1 MLASVFGFKVA
12 LGLLRMT
19 ARDICA
25 DIAAVLHPMPV
36 PSEDSEDDDW
46 GPPSGQVLE
55 ERDETAQQLR
65 LAWEDGG
72 VDPLLSTLEGLR
84 NERLRLEA
92 EMRLLI
98 AYARRFTHPRPYK
111 LIDLA
116 EAGGMSIS
124 GVRIAYDDDE
134 LDQLSE
140 LLGRQPVTSSGAAP
154 RGTKEE

>member
-1 MLASVFGFKVA
+1 MLYMAP
-12 LGLLRMT
+12 
-19 ARDICA
+19 RDICA

-36 PSEDSEDDDW
+36 ASEESEDEDW
-46 GPPSGQVLE
+46 GPPTGQLWE
-55 ERDETAQQLR
+55 ERNKTAQQLR

-92 EMRLLI
+92 DMRLLI

-124 GVRIAYDDDE
+124 GVRIAYDDEE
-134 LDQLSE
+134 LDQLAE
-140 LLGRQPVTSSGAAP
+140 LLGRQPATSSGGQP
-154 RGTKEE
+154 GGTKEE